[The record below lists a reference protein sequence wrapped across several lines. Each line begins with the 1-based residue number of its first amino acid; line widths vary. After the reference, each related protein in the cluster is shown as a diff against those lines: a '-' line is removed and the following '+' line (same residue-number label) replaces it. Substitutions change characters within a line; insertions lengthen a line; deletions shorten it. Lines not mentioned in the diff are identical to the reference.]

1 MSSTNTHSR
10 RAGSIPRTA
19 IQLAMA
25 AVITT
30 PAALHALAGNGT
42 PASVLLV
49 FVLVLS
55 AIWILSAVAM
65 SASTWLDRFMV
76 ETGSARRGTA
86 ATPAVVPA
94 ATATAPSQT
103 LGRIPVAQVPADQA
117 MHADE
122 DGNLTAARTTGDMR

>member
-19 IQLAMA
+19 IQVAMA

-65 SASTWLDRFMV
+65 SASTWLDRLMAD
-76 ETGSARRGTA
+76 TGSARRA
-86 ATPAVVPA
+86 PAPVPA
-94 ATATAPSQT
+94 ATTAPSTQT

-122 DGNLTAARTTGDMR
+122 HGNLTAARTTGDMR

>member
-10 RAGSIPRTA
+10 RGGSIPRTA
-19 IQLAMA
+19 IQVAMA

-30 PAALHALAGNGT
+30 PAALNALSGNGT

-76 ETGSARRGTA
+76 ETGSARRA
-86 ATPAVVPA
+86 PAPVPA
-94 ATATAPSQT
+94 ATNTAPNQT

-122 DGNLTAARTTGDMR
+122 HGNLTAASTTGDMR